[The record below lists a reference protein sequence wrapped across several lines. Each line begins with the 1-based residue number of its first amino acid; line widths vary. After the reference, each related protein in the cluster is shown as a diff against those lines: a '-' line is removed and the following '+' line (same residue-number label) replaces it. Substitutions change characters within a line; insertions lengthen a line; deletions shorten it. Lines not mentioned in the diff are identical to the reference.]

1 MRSPHTKMK
10 SSPHSLQ
17 LAKASSKEDP
27 VQSKEINLK
36 KKKRLQDLKIK
47 LLYRCRNLLGSFHS
61 LG

>member
-36 KKKRLQDLKIK
+36 KKKKDYRILKSNCYIDAEI
-47 LLYRCRNLLGSFHS
+47 FWDPFIA
-61 LG
+61 